1 MGRLF
6 PFQSLLYVSPYTYG
20 ALIFIFQR
28 HPRYVNPY
36 RALIQPLTM
45 GRFYPFSSAM
55 VCQSLYLWG
64 YYFLFH
70 LHGAPIPYTYGPL
83 ISILEFQCITFAE
96 LILISYRLCTPASI
110 PTGRL
115 FSFPIVAVCR
125 SHMGNL
131 HPIVAVCRSHMGH
144 FLNP

>member
-45 GRFYPFSSAM
+45 GRFYPFSSAT

-64 YYFLFH
+64 YYFLF
-70 LHGAPIPYTYGPL
+70 LH
-83 ISILEFQCITFAE
+83 FAV
-96 LILISYRLCTPASI
+96 RQFPI

-115 FSFPIVAVCR
+115 FSFSRPIVL
-125 SHMGNL
+125 HWQNL
-131 HPIVAVCRSHMGH
+131 
-144 FLNP
+144 F